1 MFPTLRGEVFI
12 APAEFSGRT
21 MRSHQ
26 NLGTDIWSQ
35 YAIATT
41 NSYSY
46 IIIIIVIDTK
56 AKGSTVFRILMSPEL

>member
-35 YAIATT
+35 YATATT
-41 NSYSY
+41 NFYSY
-46 IIIIIVIDTK
+46 IIIIVIDTK
-56 AKGSTVFRILMSPEL
+56 AKGSTVFRIPMSPEL